1 MIVFP
6 ISRQAIGLPSVTVW
20 WTVTGRIVLISTYKR
35 KAPHFCVVLCVR
47 VTYFH
52 GQSPGN
58 YAPVHV
64 LNFCV
69 RDGREPERRQWR
81 IKRGRSVC
89 SGRRGTMALRRRG
102 HSPGTANGNR
112 WTPPPLPENLYSKVT
127 KSLHISVEALCSRY
141 LFSRPV
147 ARQLRSRTCA

>member
-1 MIVFP
+1 MIVFS
-6 ISRQAIGLPSVTVW
+6 IFRQAIVMPSVTVC
-20 WTVTGRIVLISTYKR
+20 WTVAGRIELISTYKR

-47 VTYFH
+47 VTYFN

-89 SGRRGTMALRRRG
+89 SGRRGTMALHRRG

-112 WTPPPLPENLYSKVT
+112 WTPPPLPSNKKASTFLWRLCVRVT
-127 KSLHISVEALCSRY
+127 YFHGQAPSYYR
-141 LFSRPV
+141 R
-147 ARQLRSRTCA
+147 RTCA